1 MLRNL
6 QVDPQCLLL
15 SSSLDDRRL
24 LVFEV
29 LYHPL
34 VKLLD
39 VFLILFR
46 HFLDNVKFSLLRDLV
61 FEVFEVDLVTLFHKL
76 EVHQIQ
82 DLPCQ
87 EILPQ
92 DVFVQFRVPAGL
104 FVGFVSLLLLCQM
117 TVAYFDEFQAVLN
130 LLDIFG
136 SLS

>member
-1 MLRNL
+1 MLRDL

-29 LYHPL
+29 LCHPL

-46 HFLDNVKFSLLRDLV
+46 HFLDNVKFCLLLELV
-61 FEVFEVDLVTLFHKL
+61 FEVFEVELVALFHKL

-82 DLPCQ
+82 DLPC
-87 EILPQ
+87 
-92 DVFVQFRVPAGL
+92 
-104 FVGFVSLLLLCQM
+104 
-117 TVAYFDEFQAVLN
+117 
-130 LLDIFG
+130 
-136 SLS
+136 